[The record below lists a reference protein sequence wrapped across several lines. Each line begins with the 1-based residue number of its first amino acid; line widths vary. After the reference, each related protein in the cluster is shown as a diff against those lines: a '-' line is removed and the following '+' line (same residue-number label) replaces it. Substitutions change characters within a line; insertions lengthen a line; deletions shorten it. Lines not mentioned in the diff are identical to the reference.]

1 MSKVYEVNNLRGGK
15 EELVGLLR
23 EAIEYAS
30 FISRPFVILY
40 NPLSTTNTSQEKKI
54 ALCQQRTHMNNPQCH
69 EQPQTIL
76 KLPKKN
82 IYKKGIL
89 KRTHRNI
96 KD

>member
-1 MSKVYEVNNLRGGK
+1 MSEVYEVNNLHGGK

-40 NPLSTTNTSQEKKI
+40 NPLSTTNTSKEKKI
-54 ALCQQRTHMNNPQCH
+54 AMCQQRTHMNNPQCH

-76 KLPKKN
+76 KLPKKKHKQ
-82 IYKKGIL
+82 KKAF
-89 KRTHRNI
+89 
-96 KD
+96 